1 MKKITTI
8 LLLFSVLLS
17 SAQDFTRKDSLR
29 GELTPSRTC
38 YDVTFYDLF
47 LIIDIPERSIERSFN
62 EIYFLATT
70 DFTEFQIDLA
80 LNMEVQKIEFE
91 NGELEFSRKFDAVF
105 VCDMRELERLESM
118 RNAPPAPTAESGP
131 LSFRTSGESDG

>member
-105 VCDMRELERLESM
+105 VKFPREIK
-118 RNAPPAPTAESGP
+118 
-131 LSFRTSGESDG
+131 